1 MRNQF
6 FFSAAKPRIAAV
18 FTVIRSAFGLVSAIG
33 MLSLVTVTASTVEQS
48 FELHPG
54 WNAIF
59 LEVVP
64 EDTDPAAALAGIPY
78 ESVWTREEPLS
89 SVDFIQDQ
97 DEAAW
102 NDPAW
107 LVHFPAN
114 TPSARVASLFTIRAP
129 RPYLIQIAGN
139 VSVRWTV
146 RGTPSPR
153 YPGWTAAAYN
163 LRGFP
168 VDPSQPP
175 SFEDFFRGRPAHH
188 DPASRNLEPIYRM
201 NAAGAWIPVDPS
213 DPIGP
218 GEAYWAYAN
227 ASSDFVAPLEMTL
240 EDSDGLDFG
249 LTLRESIVRFRN
261 NGLEPATLAVS
272 VVSGDPTGLAWW
284 NLDGEAGTTG
294 WPVLAQP
301 WVRAFDPGAEGLLRL
316 APRRQTF
323 SGADYGAVLE
333 VLDGRGTRLWLPV
346 SAQRTDVGA
355 LRRASN
361 HGDSH
366 QHAGLWVGVADVDA
380 VAEVHSEEPGRTTDA
395 KSSFPLRVLLH
406 MDDSGQGRLLKEV
419 IQVWEDGTYRDG
431 DGGFLVED
439 EPGRHVLLTDYE
451 NAAAFAGVTLRDGV
465 PVGRRLSSI
474 GYDFDGGS
482 RNTLDLEG
490 DFGTGRRLSG
500 TLTLGPNHPTHPYRH
515 RFHPD
520 HDNLDVRFE
529 EFEEEAFPIT
539 RRIEF
544 EFDDDA
550 AASGSPPDYGYGVL
564 GGVYHETIEGIH
576 HRPIRVAGRFRL
588 IRVSDIG
595 ELNPEPR
602 SVAR

>member
-1 MRNQF
+1 MRYQIF
-6 FFSAAKPRIAAV
+6 LSSPKRWL
-18 FTVIRSAFGLVSAIG
+18 FTLIRSFFGLVPAG
-33 MLSLVTVTASTVEQS
+33 AMLSLATLSASPIEQS
-48 FELHPG
+48 FELQPG

-64 EDTDPAAALAGIPY
+64 VDTDPAVALAGIPY

-102 NDPAW
+102 NDPEW
-107 LVHFPAN
+107 LVHFPADN
-114 TPSARVASLFTIRAP
+114 PGARVASLFTIRGP
-129 RPYLIQIAGN
+129 RPYLIQIRGN
-139 VSVRWTV
+139 VPVRWTV

-153 YPGWTAAAYN
+153 YPDWTAAAYN

-168 VDPSQPP
+168 IDPSQPP
-175 SFEDFFRGRPAHH
+175 SFEDFFRGRAAHH
-188 DPASRNLEPIYRM
+188 DPANGDLEPIYRM

-227 ASSDFVAPLEMTL
+227 ASSGFVAPLEMTL
-240 EDSDGLDFG
+240 EDSEGLDFG

-261 NGLEPATLAVS
+261 NGLESATLLVS
-272 VVSGDPTGLAWW
+272 VVSGDPTGLARW
-284 NLDGEAGTTG
+284 NLDGDAGTTG
-294 WPVLAQP
+294 WPVLSEP
-301 WVRAFDPGAEGLLRL
+301 WVRALDVGAQGLLRL

-323 SGADYGAVLE
+323 SEADYGAVLQ

-346 SAQRTDVGA
+346 SAQRTAVGA

-366 QHAGLWVGVADVDA
+366 PHAGLWVGVANVNA

-395 KSSFPLRVLLH
+395 QSAFPLRVLLH
-406 MDDSGQGRLLKEV
+406 MDASGQGRLLKEV
-419 IQVWEDGTYRDG
+419 IQLWEDGTYREGDDG
-431 DGGFLVED
+431 FRAED
-439 EPGRHVLLTDYE
+439 EPGRHVLLSDYE
-451 NAAAFAGVTLRDGV
+451 NAEAFTGVTLRDGV

-482 RNTLDLEG
+482 RNALDLEG
-490 DFGTGRRLSG
+490 DIGTGLRLNG
-500 TLTLGPNHPTHPYRH
+500 TLTLGSNHPTHPYRH

-529 EFEEEAFPIT
+529 AFKEEAFPIT

-564 GGVYHETIEGIH
+564 GGVYHESIEGIH